1 MKDKTHANKS
11 KAALKVIKHH
21 FSGYESN
28 ISDEDMAD
36 LMAFHYGAWT
46 KLEPVQSF
54 RQKNTLRKITKDL
67 KDLDN
72 KNDTPIWMSAEIR
85 KIHKKLDE
93 MAEYQTLHGKQ
104 NTSLY
109 REKLCLIDTCI
120 QTWKHY
126 KGTSPPKT
134 FQGETHQ
141 YTLFVTDVIQ
151 EVFEYDFSPRSA
163 IEAHITRK

>member
-1 MKDKTHANKS
+1 MKHITHANRS

-21 FSGYESN
+21 FSEYDSKN
-28 ISDEDMAD
+28 SDEDMAE
-36 LMAFHYGAWT
+36 LMALHYGVWT
-46 KLEPVQSF
+46 KLEPVQSSKQ
-54 RQKNTLRKITKDL
+54 RDTLKKVANDL
-67 KDLDN
+67 KVLDN
-72 KNDTPIWMSAEIR
+72 NSETPIWMSAEIR
-85 KIHKKLDE
+85 KIYKKLDE

-104 NTSLY
+104 NTSPY

>member
-1 MKDKTHANKS
+1 MKHIKHADRT

-21 FSGYESN
+21 FSGCESK

-54 RQKNTLRKITKDL
+54 RQKDTLRKITKDL

-104 NTSLY
+104 NTSPY

-141 YTLFVTDVIQ
+141 YTLFVTDVLQ

>member
-85 KIHKKLDE
+85 KIYKKLDE

-141 YTLFVTDVIQ
+141 YTLFVTDVLQ

-163 IEAHITRK
+163 REAHITRK

>member
-1 MKDKTHANKS
+1 MKHKTHANRS

-28 ISDEDMAD
+28 ISDENMAD
-36 LMAFHYGAWT
+36 LMARHYGVWT
-46 KLEPVQSF
+46 KLEPVQSSKQ
-54 RQKNTLRKITKDL
+54 RDTLKKIAKDL

-72 KNDTPIWMSAEIR
+72 KNDTPSWMSAEIR
-85 KIHKKLDE
+85 KIYKKLDE

-104 NTSLY
+104 NTSPY

-120 QTWKHY
+120 QTWAHY
-126 KGTSPPKT
+126 KGTLPPKI

-141 YTLFVTDVIQ
+141 YTLFVTDVLQ

>member
-1 MKDKTHANKS
+1 MKDKTHANRS

-36 LMAFHYGAWT
+36 LMATHYGAMVD
-46 KLEPVQSF
+46 LEPLQSYEQ
-54 RQKNTLRKITKDL
+54 RDTLRKIAKDL
-67 KDLDN
+67 KALDN

-85 KIHKKLDE
+85 KIYKKLCE

-104 NTSLY
+104 NTSPY
-109 REKLCLIDTCI
+109 REKLCLIDSCI
-120 QTWKHY
+120 QTWKQY
-126 KGTSPPKT
+126 RGTSPPKT

>member
-1 MKDKTHANKS
+1 MKHIKHADRT

-21 FSGYESN
+21 FSGCESK

-36 LMAFHYGAWT
+36 LMALHYGACT
-46 KLEPVQSF
+46 KLEPVQNF
-54 RQKNTLRKITKDL
+54 KQKDTLRKIAKDL

-72 KNDTPIWMSAEIR
+72 KNDTPSWMSAEIR
-85 KIHKKLDE
+85 KIYKKLDE

-104 NTSLY
+104 NTSPY

-120 QTWKHY
+120 QTWAHY
-126 KGTSPPKT
+126 KGTLPPKI

-141 YTLFVTDVIQ
+141 YTLFVTDVLQ

>member
-1 MKDKTHANKS
+1 MKHKTHANRS

-21 FSGYESN
+21 FSEYDSKN
-28 ISDEDMAD
+28 SDEDMAE
-36 LMAFHYGAWT
+36 LMALHYGVWT
-46 KLEPVQSF
+46 KLEPVQSSKQ
-54 RQKNTLRKITKDL
+54 RDTLKKVANDL
-67 KDLDN
+67 KVLDN
-72 KNDTPIWMSAEIR
+72 NSETPIWMSAEIR
-85 KIHKKLDE
+85 KIYKKLDE

-104 NTSLY
+104 NTSPY

>member
-1 MKDKTHANKS
+1 MKHIKHADRT
-11 KAALKVIKHH
+11 KAALKVIKYH
-21 FSGYESN
+21 FSGYDSQ

-36 LMAFHYGAWT
+36 LMASHYGAMT
-46 KLEPVQSF
+46 KLEPVESSKQ
-54 RQKNTLRKITKDL
+54 RDTLRRVAKDL
-67 KDLDN
+67 KVLDN
-72 KNDTPIWMSAEIR
+72 NDDTPIWMSAEIR
-85 KIHKKLDE
+85 KIYKKLDE

-104 NTSLY
+104 NTSSY
-109 REKLCLIDTCI
+109 REKLCLIDSCI

-126 KGTSPPKT
+126 RRISPPKT

-163 IEAHITRK
+163 IEAHNTRK

>member
-1 MKDKTHANKS
+1 MKDKTHANRS

-21 FSGYESN
+21 FSECDSKN
-28 ISDEDMAD
+28 SDEDMAE
-36 LMAFHYGAWT
+36 LMALHYGVWT
-46 KLEPVQSF
+46 KLEPVQSSKQ
-54 RQKNTLRKITKDL
+54 RDTLKKVANDL
-67 KDLDN
+67 KVLDN
-72 KNDTPIWMSAEIR
+72 NSETPIWMSAEIR
-85 KIHKKLDE
+85 KIYKKLDE

-104 NTSLY
+104 NTSPY

>member
-1 MKDKTHANKS
+1 MKHITHANRS

-21 FSGYESN
+21 FSEYDSKN
-28 ISDEDMAD
+28 SDEDMAE
-36 LMAFHYGAWT
+36 LMALHYGVWT
-46 KLEPVQSF
+46 KLEPVQSSKQ
-54 RQKNTLRKITKDL
+54 RDTLKKVANDL
-67 KDLDN
+67 KVLDN
-72 KNDTPIWMSAEIR
+72 NSETPIWMSAEIR
-85 KIHKKLDE
+85 KIYKKLDE

-104 NTSLY
+104 NTSPY

-141 YTLFVTDVIQ
+141 YTLFVTDVLQ